1 MNSKIYVLEKEPNK
15 NINNNYYTK
24 LELKNKYKY
33 NDILFSNRSSNN
45 NKPLNNILNTYSSN
59 KNLINKPNNT
69 SIKKNKNKSYI
80 INFNNNIPN
89 KKYYQSFKNINKII
103 NKNFSDFSIE
113 KNLNRK
119 KSETEKNYTFLRRPL
134 SSLSSSIY
142 LKNEN
147 NNNYRNKSHNNT
159 YNRFN
164 NTNYNLVN
172 IISPKEKNINIS
184 SSKLNYHN
192 YINFINNSQIKNKTK
207 SNYSFNQDDIMLDKI
222 SLNKF
227 YEETFNDNNKNNK
240 KYKNNRNNDD
250 IIHKDNLTTNQS
262 TYTNYSNKIKNLK
275 KSIKFTKCNN
285 EENLENF
292 EELHYFIV
300 SSLQKGKKVGKYFK

>member
-1 MNSKIYVLEKEPNK
+1 ML
-15 NINNNYYTK
+15 
-24 LELKNKYKY
+24 
-33 NDILFSNRSSNN
+33 RAASS
-45 NKPLNNILNTYSSN
+45 
-59 KNLINKPNNT
+59 
-69 SIKKNKNKSYI
+69 
-80 INFNNNIPN
+80 
-89 KKYYQSFKNINKII
+89 
-103 NKNFSDFSIE
+103 SDGSM
-113 KNLNRK
+113 
-119 KSETEKNYTFLRRPL
+119 FLRRPL